1 VASVVLLDTAV
12 LTYSDL
18 MNLSVTL
25 PDDLADAAQ
34 LSQGAFAREA
44 QLAMAAKLYEMGR
57 LSSGLAAR
65 VAGLPRSVFLWEL
78 SKFNVPLIDLDAA
91 DLTNDLANA

>member
-1 VASVVLLDTAV
+1 VPLAYNDR
-12 LTYSDL
+12 
-18 MNLSVTL
+18 MNLSITL

-34 LSQGAFAREA
+34 LSQSEFAREA

-65 VAGLPRSVFLWEL
+65 IAGLPRSVFLWEL

-91 DLTNDLANA
+91 ELAHDLDNA

>member
-1 VASVVLLDTAV
+1 MGLGTDCRTMI
-12 LTYSDL
+12 L
-18 MNLSVTL
+18 MHLSITL

-34 LSQGAFAREA
+34 LSQGEFAREA

-65 VAGLPRSVFLWEL
+65 VAGWPH
-78 SKFNVPLIDLDAA
+78 A
-91 DLTNDLANA
+91 

>member
-1 VASVVLLDTAV
+1 MI
-12 LTYSDL
+12 L
-18 MNLSVTL
+18 MHLSITL

-34 LSQGAFAREA
+34 LSQGEFAREA

-65 VAGLPRSVFLWEL
+65 IAGLPRAVFLWEL
-78 SKFNVPLIDLDAA
+78 SKFNVPMIDLDAA
-91 DLTNDLANA
+91 DLAQDMANA